1 MDNQLSD
8 SYCIKEV
15 LAKDLKVGDRV
26 LTVSFS
32 YGIGYA
38 HTPIG
43 GNIAILKVEKTIAR
57 KTDSCKSPFWSWI
70 MQVPQVPK
78 KFLLIYFEGNSEP
91 AYPNDNTKYLV
102 AIPLKN
108 VET

>member
-1 MDNQLSD
+1 MNNQLD

-26 LTVSFS
+26 LTISFS

-43 GNIAILKVEKTIAR
+43 GNIAILKVEKIR
-57 KTDSCKSPFWSWI
+57 VCETDSCKSPFWSWI
-70 MQVPQVPK
+70 MQLPQVPE

-91 AYPNDNTKYLV
+91 ANPNDNAKYIV
-102 AIPLKN
+102 AVPLKA